1 MTIFKKDLNK
11 YYSVLFL
18 LTISF
23 LLTIDN
29 FSLQSATNSGLILSS
44 DVTYPNQFTNVPIA
58 HFNSWTSLHHL
69 TLILIKMKINI
80 FIISKILI
88 YISTVFFS
96 FGIFLLTFSITRS
109 YTIAIAL
116 VCFLLVGKLNFGN
129 LDYPALIYF
138 EHTYGMFSFSTFT
151 IFIGLLFNKN
161 LKLAGF
167 FLILLI
173 SVHIVIGTWV
183 LFLLTVIYFY
193 STFIGKSKIFD
204 KELIINFLKGFF
216 FGLIPIIF
224 SFLYHRKNIMAK
236 SDFNKDNYNLYMNL
250 WDTHRNDQDINY
262 VYILLTLVL
271 MTFCFQFFK
280 NLSKDKPYK
289 KFLFFFIIIHCFGS
303 MFLYIMYK
311 LFPNYFPEILVRG
324 MIARV
329 FLIHTHIGYPL
340 MISFCY
346 VLIKDNSY
354 FKSKFYGSFGFV
366 VLVIFFA
373 SALFI
378 NKYINRDYISD
389 KNLHSK
395 IMYRIGSF
403 TKNLSNDLE
412 PSEKKFWSE
421 VNKFNTDGYFITTS
435 TTSDPTLRFGKKP
448 YLINTNYFDHIP
460 YHPHTVDHVRIIL
473 EKIYNIEFDNPPTK
487 YLSKINDEWI
497 IEAFE
502 NRSQVEW
509 MDLGNKYNIS
519 GLIVPSNWEINVIN
533 KISSDKYTLYKL
545 K

>member
-1 MTIFKKDLNK
+1 MTISKNDLNK
-11 YYSVLFL
+11 YYTLFFL
-18 LTISF
+18 LAISF

-29 FSLQSATNSGLILSS
+29 FSLQSAINSGLILSS
-44 DVTYPNQFTNVPIA
+44 EVTYPNQFTNVPVA

-69 TLILIKMKINI
+69 TLILIKLKINI

-88 YISTVFFS
+88 YISTIFFS

-109 YTIAIAL
+109 YTLGLAL

-161 LKLAGF
+161 LRLAGF

-183 LFLLTVIYFY
+183 LFLLTLIYFC
-193 STFIGKSKIFD
+193 STYIGKSKILEKKF
-204 KELIINFLKGFF
+204 IINFLKGFF
-216 FGLIPIIF
+216 FGLIPIVF
-224 SFLYHRKNIMAK
+224 SFLYHRKNIIAK
-236 SDFNKDNYNLYMNL
+236 GDFDIDNYNLYMNL
-250 WDTHRNDQDINY
+250 WDTHRNVQDINY
-262 VYILLTLVL
+262 FYIFLTLVL
-271 MTFCFQFFK
+271 VIFYFQIFK
-280 NLSKDKPYK
+280 KLSKEKSYK
-289 KFLFFFIIIHCFGS
+289 KFLFFFIITHCFCS

-311 LFPNYFPEILVRG
+311 LVPNYFPEILVRG

-340 MISFCY
+340 IISFCY
-346 VLIKDNSY
+346 VLIKDNFY
-354 FKSKFYGSFGFV
+354 FKSKFYGSLGFV
-366 VLVIFFA
+366 VLVVIFA
-373 SALFI
+373 SILFV
-378 NKYINRDYISD
+378 NKYINRDYVSN
-389 KNLHSK
+389 KNLYSK
-395 IMYRIGSF
+395 ILYRVESF

-412 PSEKKFWSE
+412 SDEKKFWNY
-421 VNKFNTDGYFITTS
+421 VNKLDTDGYFVTTS

-460 YHPHTVDHVRIIL
+460 YHPHTVDHVKIIL
-473 EKIYNIEFDNPPTK
+473 EKIYNIKFDNPPIK
-487 YLSKINDEWI
+487 YLSKIKDEWI
-497 IEAFE
+497 IEVFE
-502 NRSQVEW
+502 NRSQSEW
-509 MDLGNKYNIS
+509 IVLGNKYNIS
-519 GLIVPSNWEINVIN
+519 GLIVPSNWKIDLINQ
-533 KISSDKYTLYKL
+533 ISSDKYTLYKL